1 MRQITKAS
9 EIIGRTIE
17 GAYVV
22 SWKSILNF
30 GDGDYFVI
38 EPEHDYE
45 DGVCLSYDREA
56 SPYELK
62 EAGVI
67 AEHKAKT
74 DSDS

>member
-17 GAYVV
+17 GVYVA

-45 DGVCLSYDREA
+45 DGVCLSYDRKA

-67 AEHKAKT
+67 DKEQIKIH
-74 DSDS
+74 DE